1 MALAR
6 SRLRAP
12 SDLWI
17 ITILSVRNTTLIGMT
32 ADPRPGETSQRRS
45 LGGEG
50 GRPEL
55 NRLGVAAMNEAY
67 SSGAAP
73 RRRPA
78 YLALA
83 SRLVLASLAAGL
95 PLVAHAAAPP
105 TPGDAPEVVVTAQ
118 KRSQNLQSVP
128 ISVTALSGAAVQAE
142 HIATFDDLSRIAP
155 AVSFDSNASFGT
167 TNISIRG
174 VSSQAGSATV
184 GLYIDDVSITTKN
197 FFYEGAIEPVVS
209 DLDRIEVLR
218 GPQGTLYGDSSEGGT
233 IRYLS
238 KQPNLETYSAQI
250 TLDTSNTAHGGENY
264 SGAFAVNLPVIKD
277 AFALRIS
284 GGSERDSG
292 WIDHYAQDIGPL
304 DAVVGG
310 GALLE
315 KGVNATSVDTFHIIG
330 KFEPGFGL
338 TVTPSFFYQYEHAN
352 DTSAFYIDTPGLGLY
367 DQDKEVPEPGAD
379 TLKLG
384 SLNVHED
391 FGPVQLTSVT
401 GLLERTAE
409 RQEDG
414 TFFNSAS
421 FVSLLEGPPAVPLPT
436 PLNGAPL
443 QQALN
448 VLSNLPSP
456 VQLDT
461 HYVQFTQELRLASP
475 DAPGDHLHWVVGAYF
490 AQQSIHNTDFQR
502 IPGINTTFASLFGAP
517 LEATA
522 AEPTFNAG
530 VPGTTLF
537 PGDEDENDN
546 RTYKETQY
554 SGFGQI
560 DYDFLPS
567 WHLGVGGRY
576 EVAAEHFI
584 SVETGFY
591 QIGNLGYTGF
601 PPGTPTTGPYTQSA
615 TATSFTPKVTLSH
628 DIDRNETVYAS
639 AGEGF
644 RLGGPTGPIVFGP
657 NTVCASDFALINQ
670 TTQPT
675 KFGSDSLWT
684 YELGSKG
691 RYFDNRFSLNGAAFY
706 TDWRNVQQSIYLPD
720 CGYYFTEN
728 VGDAR
733 IYGGELEAAFRI
745 TDNLTINANAS
756 AESATITS
764 SINPVTVPVGS
775 NLIDIPQETFDVA
788 LNYRWPIT
796 AALRLAAQINYDWTG
811 RSNGSYQRFT
821 NTVALGSLT
830 NLNFNNPSYGV
841 MNANI
846 ILSMK
851 GYELS
856 LYAKNL
862 LNDQTIIQTPEI
874 NTVYEGYTV
883 HPRVLGATLKAFF

>member
-1 MALAR
+1 MNTASSPRGAVRRRLMLMALA
-6 SRLRAP
+6 SP
-12 SDLWI
+12 
-17 ITILSVRNTTLIGMT
+17 
-32 ADPRPGETSQRRS
+32 
-45 LGGEG
+45 
-50 GRPEL
+50 
-55 NRLGVAAMNEAY
+55 
-67 SSGAAP
+67 
-73 RRRPA
+73 
-78 YLALA
+78 LALG
-83 SRLVLASLAAGL
+83 SLAAM
-95 PLVAHAAAPP
+95 PMTARAADAPSAAAS
-105 TPGDAPEVVVTAQ
+105 TVATVTEVVVTAQ
-118 KRSQNLQSVP
+118 KRAQSLQAVP
-128 ISVTALSGAAVQAE
+128 ISVTALSGSAVQAE
-142 HIATFDDLSRIAP
+142 HIQTIDDLSRAAP
-155 AVSFDSNASFGT
+155 GMAFDSNATFGT

-197 FFYEGAIEPVVS
+197 FFYEGAIQPIVS

-233 IRYLS
+233 IRFLS
-238 KQPNLETYSAQI
+238 KQPNLETYGGEVSVG
-250 TLDTSNTAHGGENY
+250 TSNTAHGGENY
-264 SGAFAVNLPVIKD
+264 NGDFAINLPIIKD
-277 AFALRIS
+277 VFALRVS
-284 GGSERDSG
+284 GSSESDSG
-292 WIDHYAQDIGPL
+292 WINHYSQDIGPQ
-304 DAVVGG
+304 DAVIGG
-310 GALLE
+310 GSLLQ
-315 KGVNATSVDTFHIIG
+315 KGVNSDRMDTFHVIA

-338 TVTPSFFYQYEHAN
+338 TVTPAFFYQTEHAD

-367 DQDKEVPEPGAD
+367 DQDKEVPEPGTD
-379 TLKLG
+379 TLKLA

-391 FGPVQLTSVT
+391 FGPVQFTSVT
-401 GLLERTAE
+401 GLLDRTAK

-436 PLNGAPL
+436 PLNGVPL

-448 VLSNLPSP
+448 ILSNLPSP
-456 VQLDT
+456 VKLDT
-461 HYVQFTQELRLASP
+461 QYIQFTQELRLASP
-475 DAPGDHLHWVVGAYF
+475 DNPGDHLHWVVGAYF
-490 AQQSIHNTDFQR
+490 AQQSIHNTDFQQ
-502 IPGINTTFASLFGAP
+502 IPGINTTFESLFGVP

-537 PGDEDENDN
+537 PNNEDESDN

-560 DYDFLPS
+560 DLDFWNS

-576 EVAAEHFI
+576 EVAAEHYI

-591 QIGNLGYTGF
+591 QIGNLGFTGF
-601 PPGTPTTGPYTQSA
+601 PAGTPTSGPYTQAA
-615 TATSFTPKVTLSH
+615 TSTSFTPKVTLSH
-628 DIDRNETVYAS
+628 DFSSNETVYAS

-691 RYFDNRFSLNGAAFY
+691 RFFDNRLTLDGAAFY
-706 TDWRNVQQSIYLPD
+706 TDWHNVQQQIYLPD

-733 IYGGELEAAFRI
+733 IYGGELEAAFKI
-745 TDNLTINANAS
+745 TDHLIISANAS
-756 AESATITS
+756 AESATVTS

-775 NLIDIPQETFDVA
+775 NLIDIPQETFDLQLA
-788 LNYRWPIT
+788 YRHEIT
-796 AALRLAAQINYDWTG
+796 DAIRLAALVNYDWTG
-811 RSNGSYQRFT
+811 QSNGSYQRFT

-830 NLNFNNPSYGV
+830 NLNFLNPSYGV
-841 MNANI
+841 MNANLT
-846 ILSMK
+846 LSMK
-851 GYELS
+851 RYELS

-862 LNDQTIIQTPEI
+862 LDDHTIIQSPEI

-883 HPRVLGATLKAFF
+883 HPREIGATVKAFF